1 MGTSVS
7 SSVVL
12 PVAFAISTASGGFDP
27 ADWILVTG
35 FWQDSQRWVD
45 SAFWTD
51 SI

>member
-1 MGTSVS
+1 MASSVS
-7 SSVVL
+7 SSVVSA
-12 PVAFAISTASGGFDP
+12 VAFAISTASGGFDP

-45 SAFWTD
+45 SADWID